1 LDDADNDDDEDEDD
15 GGIIIMDVEDAV
27 VTGVDNIAVAVLSS

>member
-1 LDDADNDDDEDEDD
+1 LDDADNDDDEDD

>member
-1 LDDADNDDDEDEDD
+1 LDDADNDDDDD

-27 VTGVDNIAVAVLSS
+27 VTGVDNIAVAVLPS